1 MKAEL
6 AAGRTNGGQQW
17 EVLPVASNQNW
28 GAASTALVRAL
39 TDEHAIAIVAL
50 DRDSAHLAEQLALKL
65 FVPVIA
71 VSDDTAL
78 TSTNVPWIFRVPGST
93 SPAAAL
99 QLVNA
104 ALLRS
109 GANAESLRNALASGT
124 DLAGFTFQ
132 SNGELRGR

>member
-1 MKAEL
+1 L
-6 AAGRTNGGQQW
+6 DL
-17 EVLPVASNQNW
+17 LPVASNQNW

-39 TDEHAIAIVAL
+39 TDEQAIAIVAL

-71 VSDDTAL
+71 VSDDKAL
-78 TSTNVPWIFRVPGST
+78 TSTNVPWIFRVPGDT

-99 QLVNA
+99 HLMNT
-104 ALLRS
+104 ALLHG
-109 GANAESLRNALASGT
+109 GANAESLRNALASGA